1 MAMTYAQRFS
11 SISESIFAR
20 TTREAQKNNAINLAQ
35 GFPDFEGP
43 ETLIKRMH
51 FYLDK
56 GPNQYTRA
64 SGHPA
69 LCKALSDYSKTYMP
83 RCYDANDEITVVNGA
98 TEGIFCTIM
107 GLVDPGKKILVFEPY
122 YESYLTCA
130 TMAGATLV
138 GVPLSAENSTHAHGD
153 TDWVIDWE
161 RFYRAM
167 DDDVALIMLNHP
179 HNPTGKVFSVDE
191 LNRIYARARQK
202 NIPVALDGVYE
213 NLVYP
218 PHDQS
223 FVHFPADYSDE
234 TIFISAIS
242 KTFSFT
248 GFKVGWVFAP
258 QKYMRGIRSAHEAA
272 VFCLA
277 PHMQCA
283 VADVI
288 SDTEFLKPYLAASRK
303 EYMRLRDLMRPILQ
317 DFGFYTPQPQGAYFL
332 MAQKH
337 LASLEAS
344 TDNDM
349 AREIMHRFG
358 VAMLPVSSFFVSDA
372 PMKDWLRIAF
382 CKRPE
387 TIEFVRAALKR
398 S

>member
-1 MAMTYAQRFS
+1 MTTTGAQRFS
-11 SISESIFAR
+11 NITESIFAR

-43 ETLIKRMH
+43 ELLLKRMH
-51 FYLDK
+51 YYLGQ

-69 LCKALSDYSKTYMP
+69 LCEALSEYSKAFMP
-83 RCYDANDEITVVNGA
+83 RVYDANDEITVVNGA

-107 GLVDPGKKILVFEPY
+107 GLVNPGQKILVFEPY
-122 YESYLTCA
+122 YESYLACA
-130 TMAGATLV
+130 SMAGATLI
-138 GVPLSAENSTHAHGD
+138 GVPLIAASDDGH
-153 TDWVIDWE
+153 WRIDWE
-161 RFYRAM
+161 KFYRAM
-167 DDDVALIMLNHP
+167 EEDVALIMLNHP
-179 HNPTGKVFSVDE
+179 HNPTGKVFFSDE
-191 LNRIYARARQK
+191 LKKIYECARK
-202 NIPVALDGVYE
+202 NNIPVVIDGVYE
-213 NLVYP
+213 NIVYP

-223 FVHFPADYSDE
+223 FKHFPAEYSEE

-258 QKYMRGIRSAHEAA
+258 KKYMCGIRAAHEAT

-277 PHMQCA
+277 PHMQRA
-283 VADVI
+283 VADVMA
-288 SDTEFLKPYLAASRK
+288 DLEFVKSYLLDLRK
-303 EYMRLRDLMRPILQ
+303 EFMLLRDLMRPILQ
-317 DFGFYTPQPQGAYFL
+317 DFGFYVPEPQGAYFL

-337 LASLEAS
+337 EALLKAS

-349 AREIMHRFG
+349 ATEIMHRFG
-358 VAMLPVSSFFVSDA
+358 VAMLPISSFFVSGA
-372 PMKDWLRIAF
+372 PLKDWLRIAF

-387 TIEFVRAALKR
+387 TIEKVRLALNKAR